1 MKTRIAVTGAGYIGR
16 DHIAS
21 IATNPKLELASIV
34 DPSPAARA
42 VADEHHVTLY
52 PDLSTMIAADRPDG
66 VVVATPNPLHKDHAE
81 TCIAAGLPLLLEKPV
96 TDRLDTSEKLYRFAQ
111 EHDATVLI
119 GHHRV
124 HSPIMRLAREVVD
137 SGQLGDLV
145 CVSGSALF
153 YKPDEYYEQAPWRK
167 EKGAGPILLNM
178 THEIQN
184 LRLLCGEITN
194 VEARTSNA
202 TRGFDIED
210 TAALVLTFASGV
222 LGTFL
227 VSDTVASPR
236 SWEQTSHENPQYT
249 TYETEDCYHLAGT
262 MGSLSV
268 PTMKIHSYARPEDRS
283 WWKPFEESTA
293 ELHRQDPVALEDDH
307 FGAVVRGEATPACT
321 IRDGLMNMRVVEAIH
336 ESAATGR
343 SVDVPLS

>member
-1 MKTRIAVTGAGYIGR
+1 
-16 DHIAS
+16 
-21 IATNPKLELASIV
+21 
-34 DPSPAARA
+34 
-42 VADEHHVTLY
+42 
-52 PDLSTMIAADRPDG
+52 
-66 VVVATPNPLHKDHAE
+66 
-81 TCIAAGLPLLLEKPV
+81 
-96 TDRLDTSEKLYRFAQ
+96 
-111 EHDATVLI
+111 
-119 GHHRV
+119 
-124 HSPIMRLAREVVD
+124 MRLAREVVD

-145 CVSGSALF
+145 CVNGSALF

-167 EKGAGPILLNM
+167 EKGSGPILLNM

-202 TRGFDIED
+202 TRGFEIED

-236 SWEQTSHENPQYT
+236 SWEQTSQENPQYT

-262 MGSLSV
+262 MGSLSL

-293 ELHRQDPVALEDDH
+293 RAAPAVPCRTRGRPLRRRRPRRGHARLHDPRRADEH
-307 FGAVVRGEATPACT
+307 AGRRGHP
-321 IRDGLMNMRVVEAIH
+321 RVSRHRA
-336 ESAATGR
+336 GR
-343 SVDVPLS
+343 RRPP